1 MYKTQHNL
9 YLCLT
14 SMLMYRALIFI
25 AFVIVFFS
33 SSSHAAVNNPGAT
46 CQGITGA
53 TQGSLITSDYT
64 NLVSST
70 NNNRYVNITG
80 NGSGAIP
87 LQIRLTKVESSEDTI
102 LSSFESFS
110 TAGRTAINMRRD
122 FPTVSDYTDINFEFR
137 NSGTLQPLFLS
148 KVAIS
153 AFDVDYANSN
163 GNRFYDYVK
172 FTGVN
177 AAGNEILSIQQNISG
192 SFITNFQQ
200 EGLFTGG
207 QSGRDN
213 NCTARNLGTECQGS
227 IQFPEPV
234 KSVKIRYTN
243 TGTIIQ
249 PPTTPTNQEVDI
261 TIDNYCYV
269 PPPSSYEISKDD
281 GVSSIG
287 TNNTTNYTIKVTNT
301 GGTTLSNINLRDP
314 LVTGL
319 SKQSN
324 IICDTSDST
333 NICSTRPTAA
343 QLEGSGFIIPSLPV
357 GKSYSIIVPTIVT
370 AASGST
376 VTNVATIS
384 HATLATKSNSDSNSV
399 TSIFDG
405 GSSNTP
411 ATCPSGHK
419 MYYLGANP
427 PPFSPMNSQMLD
439 WTAGN
444 TSRTFTFT
452 ESTGNKT
459 FLISFANLRNLNSS
473 AGTPPY
479 FGSVNGVTTSA
490 INLRHNSPNAE
501 TNHELNISINRTVS
515 KTGYKI
521 QDLDSTIV
529 SGQVPYA
536 EQVDVSTNGGQ
547 LTFDDIFHTINS
559 SRNIVTAIRE
569 KNCGVGECTIDA
581 TWGYNTTNTPLNLKH
596 GNTFTERNSPHA
608 VGYSDFYF
616 CLAPPK
622 LVVKKQLSG
631 TRVND
636 TEAKRDQFEIK
647 VTGGEVANN
656 TLTTTG
662 TGAAITNGSSS
673 ALDLAESISYTITER
688 VMNGSTLGDIANY
701 NATYTCNNATT
712 GSTTV
717 MPTAAMS
724 YDAAAK
730 TRSFILSNVTYG
742 DEIICNITN
751 SPSIYTFSGFVF
763 NDNGGITKPQ
773 ASATNTDLT
782 AGAYANNSNY
792 FNGVFDL
799 TAPVETG
806 LADSTV
812 KLVNCSTP
820 TTVYATQVVTAT
832 GSYQISASASALNGK
847 TSDLCLIEER
857 NDDIYPL
864 RTNGDKRPISF
875 VESTYNYP
883 NNNFGRVIAENVALV
898 LKKQQYLNDCPS
910 TLNYANINETATPLT
925 GFSTASIDKVAP
937 GKCIAYKITATN
949 RANLDIDSFIM
960 RDILQLKGVNGA
972 TVTSVLANPALST
985 TDYAATENPAIG
997 ANGEVKTRTLVLNPK
1012 TKRDFYFNTKYGT
1025 TQ

>member
-1 MYKTQHNL
+1 M
-9 YLCLT
+9 LT
-14 SMLMYRALIFI
+14 YRALIFI
-25 AFVIVFFS
+25 AFVIVFFGS
-33 SSSHAAVNNPGAT
+33 SSSFAAVNNPGAT

-122 FPTVSDYTDINFEFR
+122 FPTIPDYTDINLEFR
-137 NSGTLQPLFLS
+137 NSGTLQPLFLRN
-148 KVAIS
+148 VAIS

-177 AAGNEILSIQQNISG
+177 AAGNEIVSVQQNISG

-207 QSGRDN
+207 ETGRAN
-213 NCTARNLGTECQGS
+213 NCAARNLGTECQGS

-249 PPTTPTNQEVDI
+249 PPTTPTNQEIDI

-287 TNNTTNYTIKVTNT
+287 TNSTTNYTVKVTNT

-333 NICSTRPTAA
+333 NICSTRPTVA
-343 QLEGSGFIIPSLPV
+343 QLEGSGFTIPSLPV
-357 GKSYSIIVPTIVT
+357 GRSYSIIIPTIIT

-384 HATLATKSNSDSNSV
+384 HPTLATKSNSDSNAV

-411 ATCPSGHK
+411 AMCPSGHK

-427 PPFSPMNSQMLD
+427 PSFSPINPQPLD
-439 WTAGN
+439 WTTGN
-444 TSRTFTFT
+444 PSRTFTFT

-459 FLISFANLRNLNSS
+459 FLISFANLKNLNNGG
-473 AGTPPY
+473 GTPPY

-490 INLRHNSPNAE
+490 INLRHNSPNVE
-501 TNHELNISINRTVS
+501 INHELNISVNRTVS

-536 EQVDVSTNGGQ
+536 EQVDVSSNGGQ
-547 LTFDDIFHTINS
+547 LTFDDVFHNINA

-596 GNTFTERNSPHA
+596 SNTFTERNSPHA

-647 VTGGEVANN
+647 VTGGELANN

-662 TGAAITNGSSS
+662 TGATITNGSSS
-673 ALDLAESISYTITER
+673 ALNLAESTTYTITER
-688 VMNGSTLGDIANY
+688 VMNGMTLGDIANY
-701 NATYTCNNATT
+701 NATYTCSNATT

-717 MPTAAMS
+717 MPTADMS
-724 YDAAAK
+724 YDATAK
-730 TRSFILSNVTYG
+730 TRSFTITNTTYG
-742 DEIICNITN
+742 DEIICTITN
-751 SPSIYTFSGFVF
+751 TPSIYTFSGFVF
-763 NDNGGITKPQ
+763 NDNGGITDTQ
-773 ASATNTDLT
+773 ANATNATFSS
-782 AGAYANNSNY
+782 GVYNNTNY

-799 TAPVETG
+799 TAPAETG
-806 LADSTV
+806 ITGSTV
-812 KLVNCSTP
+812 KLVSCSAP
-820 TTVYATQVVTAT
+820 TTVYATQAVSAT
-832 GSYQISASASALNGK
+832 GSYQISASASALSGK

-857 NDDIYPL
+857 NDTTYPL
-864 RTNGDKRPISF
+864 RTNGDKRTISF
-875 VESTYNYP
+875 VENTYNYP
-883 NNNFGRVIAENVALV
+883 NNNFGRVIEKNVALV
-898 LKKQQYLNDCPS
+898 LTKYQFINDCS
-910 TLNYANINETATPLT
+910 TSINYSTIADTTDPRN
-925 GFSTASIDKVAP
+925 GFSINPLPNNESITP

-949 RANLDIDSFIM
+949 RANVAINDFIM
-960 RDILQLKGVNGA
+960 RDILQLKGVDGA
-972 TVTSVLANPALST
+972 KVTSVLASPALST
-985 TDYAATENPAIG
+985 TDYTATENPAIG
-997 ANGEVKTRTLVLNPK
+997 TNGEIKTKTFVLNPR